1 MPRLV
6 ALFFLLLLLPLPR
19 QALAA
24 EGAWAEQPMAKA
36 RLVAATDAVGQETS
50 LAFGLELQLEDG
62 WKTYWRSPG
71 DAGIPTSLDWSGSS
85 NVAALA
91 FLWPAPIR
99 FTLFG
104 LETYGYEREVV
115 FPLVVTPVRPG
126 EPVKLRAQVTYMVCE
141 EVCVPFDEQLSLA
154 LPAGAAT
161 PGPEGYRIDSFRA
174 RVPGAGDRVG
184 LALEQATLSGTIDAP
199 LLTLRASSR
208 IPFQAPDL
216 IVEGPP
222 GYGFKAPTVTLSA
235 DRLGATLAVPV
246 TLGPQVNRPLE
257 GAALTLTLIDG
268 RRAME
273 GGLTPAG
280 ELAAAAAGAT
290 LPVALEPAD
299 WPTLLRMLGLALL
312 GGLILNLMPCV
323 LPVLSLKLLSV
334 VGQGGRERRAIR
346 IAFLAS
352 SAGILVAFL
361 ALAGLVIGLR
371 AGGLAVGWGLQFQA
385 APFLALMAVIVTLF
399 AGNLL
404 GFFEVPLPGAVAR
417 LGERGAGE
425 GPRHESLRGHFAT
438 GLLATLL
445 ATPCSAPF
453 LGTAV
458 GFALAHGP
466 GEILAIFAALGLGLA
481 LPYLLV
487 AALPGLAQRL
497 PRPGLWMR
505 RLRQVLALLL
515 LATAGW
521 LVSVLWQAAGEAV
534 ALGVTLAL
542 LLLLLLLAL
551 RRRGGLRALAT
562 AAAVAVALA
571 GVALPLALPGRG
583 TTAAPQ
589 EGWVAFDAAAIPGLV
604 AEGRRVFVDVTAEW
618 CVTCLANKQLVLDQ
632 ASVQALLAADDVV
645 AMRAD
650 WTRPDPAINA
660 YLERFGRFGIP
671 FNVVYGPAAPQGLP
685 LPELLTERAVTD
697 ALAKAARP

>member
-1 MPRLV
+1 MSRFPTLRRLLL
-6 ALFFLLLLLPLPR
+6 ALLLLPLLARPGW
-19 QALAA
+19 AA

-36 RLVAATDAVGQETS
+36 RLIAALDAVGQEAT
-50 LAFGLELQLEDG
+50 LAFGLELQLADK

-71 DAGIPTSLDWSGSS
+71 DAGIPTSLDWSGSR
-85 NVAALA
+85 NVADVT

-104 LETYGYEREVV
+104 LETYGYEHEVV
-115 FPLVVTPVRPG
+115 FPLVVTPARPG
-126 EPVKLRAQVTYMVCE
+126 EPVTLDARVTYMVCE
-141 EVCVPFDEQLSLA
+141 EVCVPFDEQLSLS
-154 LPAGAAT
+154 LPAGTAT
-161 PGPEGYRIDSFRA
+161 PGPQGYRIESFRA
-174 RVPGAGDRVG
+174 RVPGDGERAG
-184 LALEQATLSGTIDAP
+184 LALGAATLSGTVDAP

-208 IPFQAPDL
+208 IAFQAPDL

-222 GYGFKAPTVTLSA
+222 GYGFRAPTAALSA
-235 DRLGATLAVPV
+235 DGLEATLTVPV
-246 TLGPQVNRPLE
+246 ALGPQVNRPLE
-257 GAALTLTLIDG
+257 GAALTVTLLDG
-268 RRAME
+268 RRALE
-273 GGLTPAG
+273 GTLTPG
-280 ELAAAAAGAT
+280 GTLAAAAAGAS

-323 LPVLSLKLLSV
+323 LPVLSLKLLAV

-346 IAFLAS
+346 VAFLAS

-361 ALAGLVIGLR
+361 ALAGIVVGLR

-385 APFLALMAVIVTLF
+385 APFLAVMAVIVTLF
-399 AGNLL
+399 AGNLFGL
-404 GFFEVPLPGAVAR
+404 FEVPLPGAVAR
-417 LGERGAGE
+417 LGEA
-425 GPRHESLRGHFAT
+425 PRHESLAGHFAT

-466 GEILAIFAALGLGLA
+466 GEILAIFTALGLGLA
-481 LPYLLV
+481 LPYLAV

-497 PRPGLWMR
+497 PRPGVWMR

-521 LVSVLWQAAGEAV
+521 LVSVLWQAAGSETAAAV
-534 ALGVTLAL
+534 TGAL
-542 LLLLLLLAL
+542 LLLLLLLVL
-551 RRRGGLRALAT
+551 RRRAAWRGFAT
-562 AAAVAVALA
+562 AAAVVAALA
-571 GVALPLALPGRG
+571 GVAVPLALPSRG
-583 TTAAPQ
+583 TSAALQ
-589 EGWVAFDAAAIPGLV
+589 EGWVAFEAAAIPGLV
-604 AEGRRVFVDVTAEW
+604 AEGKRVFVDVTAEW

-632 ASVQALLAADDVV
+632 SSVQALLAGDDVV

-671 FNVVYGPAAPQGLP
+671 FNVVYGPGAPQGLP
-685 LPELLTERAVTD
+685 LPELLTEGAVRE

>member
-1 MPRLV
+1 MSRAPTLPRLLLV
-6 ALFFLLLLLPLPR
+6 LFLLPLLARPGW
-19 QALAA
+19 AA
-24 EGAWAEQPMAKA
+24 EGAWVEQPMAKA
-36 RLVAATDAVGQETS
+36 RLVAALDAVGQEAT
-50 LAFGLELQLEDG
+50 LAFGLELQLADK

-85 NVAALA
+85 NVADLA

-104 LETYGYEREVV
+104 LETYGYEQEVV
-115 FPLVVTPVRPG
+115 FPLVVTPARPG
-126 EPVKLRAQVTYMVCE
+126 EPVTLDARVTYMVCE
-141 EVCVPFDEQLSLA
+141 EVCVPFDEHLTLT

-161 PGPEGYRIDSFRA
+161 PGPQGYRIESFRA
-174 RVPGAGDRVG
+174 RVPGDGERAG
-184 LALEQATLSGTIDAP
+184 LALGAATLSGTVDAP
-199 LLTLRASSR
+199 LLTLQVSSR
-208 IPFQAPDL
+208 IPFQAPDV

-222 GYGFKAPTVTLSA
+222 GYGFRAPAATLSA
-235 DRLGATLAVPV
+235 DGLGATLVVPV
-246 TLGPQVNRPLE
+246 SLGPQVSRPLE
-257 GAALTLTLIDG
+257 GAALTVTLLDG
-268 RRAME
+268 RRALE
-273 GGLTPAG
+273 ERLTPG
-280 ELAAAAAGAT
+280 GTLAAATAGAS

-323 LPVLSLKLLSV
+323 LPVLSLKLLAV

-346 IAFLAS
+346 VAFLAS
-352 SAGILVAFL
+352 SAGILVTFL
-361 ALAGLVIGLR
+361 ALAGIVVGLR

-385 APFLALMAVIVTLF
+385 APFLAVMAVIVTLF

-404 GFFEVPLPGAVAR
+404 GLFEVPLPGAVAR
-417 LGERGAGE
+417 LGEA
-425 GPRHESLRGHFAT
+425 PRHESLAGHFAT

-481 LPYLLV
+481 LPYLAV
-487 AALPGLAQRL
+487 AALPDLARRL
-497 PRPGLWMR
+497 PRPGAWMR

-521 LVSVLWQAAGEAV
+521 LVSVLWQAAGSEA
-534 ALGVTLAL
+534 AAAVTGAL

-551 RRRGGLRALAT
+551 RRRAAWRGFAT
-562 AAAVAVALA
+562 AAAVVAALA
-571 GVALPLALPGRG
+571 GVAVPLALPSRG
-583 TTAAPQ
+583 IAAAPQ
-589 EGWVAFDAAAIPGLV
+589 EGWEAFDDAAIPGLV
-604 AEGRRVFVDVTAEW
+604 AQGKRVFVDVTAEW
-618 CVTCLANKQLVLDQ
+618 CVTCLANKRLVLDQ
-632 ASVQALLAADDVV
+632 TSVQTLLAADDVV

-685 LPELLTERAVTD
+685 LPELLTESAVRE